1 MEENMSLIEDG
12 MLDCVLLERKR
23 DPDGAGG
30 FLPSV
35 WVEGAPFKAM
45 FETITS
51 QETIVAEAKGMLRV
65 YKVFVKKSLH
75 LEHDDVFRRKE
86 DGATFRVTGYLND
99 QKTPDISSLNLAV
112 FTAERWELTQ

>member
-1 MEENMSLIEDG
+1 MSLIEDG

-23 DPDGAGG
+23 EPDGAGG

-35 WVEGAPFKAM
+35 WVEGAPFKAI
-45 FETITS
+45 FEMITN
-51 QETIVAEAKGMLRV
+51 QENITAEARGMLRV
-65 YKVFVKKSLH
+65 YKVFVKKNAQ

-99 QKTPDISSLNLAV
+99 QKTPDIASLNLAV
-112 FTAERWELTQ
+112 VTAERWELTQ